1 MPVKA
6 ILIFLVIVC
15 EKVAPVQ
22 VRRAGPFCADPGS
35 RRPSSFPSDSLDCP
49 GDPDRGPRPTVISLC
64 PGGDCWKSFF
74 NVRERHLRPGRG
86 VFSSRFVCQGARFS
100 VRGSPPGDLGPIP
113 KIFGGGTGGR
123 GRASFTFLIL
133 AWVFGVRPWKVS
145 RPRSRYSCPECS
157 FWGVLM
163 YGVGSKNGSQSITG
177 GRIFR

>member
-22 VRRAGPFCADPGS
+22 VRRAGPCRADPGS
-35 RRPSSFPSDSLDCP
+35 RISSRGRAASLDWP

-74 NVRERHLRPGRG
+74 NVHERYLRPGRG
-86 VFSSRFVCQGARFS
+86 VFGSRIGCQGTRFS

-113 KIFGGGTGGR
+113 KIFGGWTGGL
-123 GRASFTFLIL
+123 GPAGFTFLIL
-133 AWVFGVRPWKVS
+133 A
-145 RPRSRYSCPECS
+145 
-157 FWGVLM
+157 
-163 YGVGSKNGSQSITG
+163 
-177 GRIFR
+177 

>member
-1 MPVKA
+1 MKA

-22 VRRAGPFCADPGS
+22 VRRAGPSCADPGS
-35 RRPSSFPSDSLDCP
+35 RISSRGRPASLDCP
-49 GDPDRGPRPTVISLC
+49 GDPDRGPRPTVISSC
-64 PGGDCWKSFF
+64 PGGDCWKSFS

-86 VFSSRFVCQGARFS
+86 VFSSRIRYQGARFS

-113 KIFGGGTGGR
+113 KIFGGWTGGR
-123 GRASFTFLIL
+123 GRAGFTFLIL
-133 AWVFGVRPWKVS
+133 AWVFGLRPWKVS
-145 RPRSRYSCPECS
+145 RPRSGYSCPRCR